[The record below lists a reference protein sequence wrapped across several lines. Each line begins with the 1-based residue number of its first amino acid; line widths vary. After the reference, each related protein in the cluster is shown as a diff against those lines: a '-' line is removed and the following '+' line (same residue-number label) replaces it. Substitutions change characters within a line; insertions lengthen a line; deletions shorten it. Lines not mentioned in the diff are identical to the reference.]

1 MPDCDLNQ
9 AVNGLMGAAYGSA
22 GERCMAQSV
31 AVAVGNIGDSLV
43 ENLKTKVEKLK
54 VGPGMDKNSEMGPLV
69 TKDHLDKVDGAMIG
83 RSVYHSPY
91 LLADIEKEIFN
102 NHDIKEREEIVEE
115 LIDYVKVQV
124 QMGTRVNQVM
134 RHTLGLFHGQTGS
147 SHWKRYLSEN
157 MCVRD
162 ADVKKID
169 HIMDKVRLSPK
180 LHSAGR
186 ID

>member
-1 MPDCDLNQ
+1 MN
-9 AVNGLMGAAYGSA
+9 Y
-22 GERCMAQSV
+22 
-31 AVAVGNIGDSLV
+31 
-43 ENLKTKVEKLK
+43 
-54 VGPGMDKNSEMGPLV
+54 
-69 TKDHLDKVDGAMIG
+69 
-83 RSVYHSPY
+83 
-91 LLADIEKEIFN
+91 
-102 NHDIKEREEIVEE
+102 DIKDREEVIED
-115 LIDYVKVQV
+115 LIDYVKAEVKK
-124 QMGTRVNQVM
+124 GTRVNQVM

-169 HIMDKVRLSPK
+169 HIMDKVGLSPK

>member
-1 MPDCDLNQ
+1 MFKGLGQFGDMAKLMKQAQEMQTKMTSMQDELDNIEVTGESGAGLVKVKSNAKGKITGLTIDEKILMP
-9 AVNGLMGAAYGSA
+9 S
-22 GERCMAQSV
+22 
-31 AVAVGNIGDSLV
+31 
-43 ENLKTKVEKLK
+43 
-54 VGPGMDKNSEMGPLV
+54 
-69 TKDHLDKVDGAMIG
+69 
-83 RSVYHSPY
+83 
-91 LLADIEKEIFN
+91 EKEVIE
-102 NHDIKEREEIVEE
+102 D
-115 LIDYVKVQV
+115 LIDYVKAEVKK
-124 QMGTRVNQVM
+124 GTRVNQVM
-134 RHTLGLFHGQTGS
+134 RHTLGLFHGKTGS

>member
-1 MPDCDLNQ
+1 
-9 AVNGLMGAAYGSA
+9 
-22 GERCMAQSV
+22 
-31 AVAVGNIGDSLV
+31 
-43 ENLKTKVEKLK
+43 
-54 VGPGMDKNSEMGPLV
+54 
-69 TKDHLDKVDGAMIG
+69 MIG

-91 LLADIEKEIFN
+91 LLAEIENEIFN
-102 NHDIKEREEIVEE
+102 NHDIKDREEVIED
-115 LIDYVKVQV
+115 LIDYVKTEVKK
-124 QMGTRVNQVM
+124 GTRVNQVM

-169 HIMDKVRLSPK
+169 HIMDKVKLSPK